1 MAKRAGLFDLRGVLA
16 LLFAVYGVVLTV
28 MGLFAT
34 SEEDL
39 RKSGDI
45 NVNLWMGVGMLVTAA
60 LFGLWQRLR
69 PLAVP
74 EEAPQE
80 APADTER

>member
-28 MGLFAT
+28 MGVFAT

-39 RKSGDI
+39 RKAGDI
-45 NVNLWMGVGMLVTAA
+45 NVNLWMGLAMLATAA
-60 LFGLWQRLR
+60 AFALWQRLR
-69 PLAVP
+69 PLVVPDEASTEAV
-74 EEAPQE
+74 
-80 APADTER
+80 D

>member
-16 LLFAVYGVVLTV
+16 LLFAVYGVVLTL
-28 MGLFAT
+28 MGVFST

-39 RKSGDI
+39 RKAGDI
-45 NVNLWMGVGMLVTAA
+45 NVNLWMGLAMLATAA
-60 LFGLWQRLR
+60 AFGLWQRLR

-74 EEAPQE
+74 DDVPREAAE
-80 APADTER
+80 

>member
-16 LLFAVYGVVLTV
+16 LLFAVYGVVLTI
-28 MGLFAT
+28 MGIFAT

-39 RKSGDI
+39 RKAGDI
-45 NVNLWMGVGMLVTAA
+45 NVNLWMGLGMLATASTFA
-60 LFGLWQRLR
+60 LWQRLR

-74 EEAPQE
+74 DEAAE
-80 APADTER
+80 